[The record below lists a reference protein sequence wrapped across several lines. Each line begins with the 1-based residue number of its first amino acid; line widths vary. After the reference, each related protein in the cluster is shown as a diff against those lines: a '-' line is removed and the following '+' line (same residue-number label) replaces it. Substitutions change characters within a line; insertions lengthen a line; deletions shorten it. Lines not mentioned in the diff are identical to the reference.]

1 MNSSLSV
8 LTHWND
14 QCESNTEIQSDLV
27 LENCEIILK
36 HLSPNFLQVL
46 ELEILLVDDLV
57 MEEINLERRG
67 LNKTTDVLSFP
78 LYSESPPIPFQILGE
93 VVISMDTCRKQ
104 AKEIGHSI
112 IDEFYRLLVHGI
124 LHLFGYD
131 HETNEEEAIR
141 MRAKED
147 ECLELVFER

>member
-27 LENCEIILK
+27 LENCELILK

-57 MEEINLERRG
+57 MKEINLERRG

>member
-27 LENCEIILK
+27 LENCELILK

-57 MEEINLERRG
+57 MKEINLERRG

-131 HETNEEEAIR
+131 HEKGEEEAIR

>member
-14 QCESNTEIQSDLV
+14 QSESNLEIKSDLV
-27 LENCEIILK
+27 IENCELILK
-36 HLSPNFLQVL
+36 HVSPNFLQGL
-46 ELEILLVDDLV
+46 ELEVLLVDDL
-57 MEEINLERRG
+57 MMKKINLERRG

-78 LYSESPPIPFQILGE
+78 LYSASPPIPYQILGE
-93 VVISMDTCRKQ
+93 VVISMETCQKQ

-112 IDEFYRLLVHGI
+112 VDEFYRLLVHGI

-131 HETNEEEAIR
+131 HETNEEDAIQ
-141 MRAKED
+141 MRNKED

>member
-1 MNSSLSV
+1 MNSSLV
-8 LTHWND
+8 VVTHWND
-14 QCESNTEIQSDLV
+14 QLGGKSEVKSDLV
-27 LENCEIILK
+27 IKNAEIILK
-36 HLSPNFLQVL
+36 FLSPKFLQSL
-46 ELEILLVDDLV
+46 ELSILLVDDGL
-57 MEEINLERRG
+57 MKEINLERRG

-78 LYSESPPIPFQILGE
+78 LYSEFPPIPYQILGE
-93 VVISMDTCRKQ
+93 VVISMDTCQKQ

-131 HETNEEEAIR
+131 HETNEEDALR

-147 ECLELVFER
+147 ECLELVFES

>member
-1 MNSSLSV
+1 MNSSLNV
-8 LTHWND
+8 VTHLND
-14 QCESNTEIQSDLV
+14 QWGGDIEIQSDLV
-27 LENCEIILK
+27 LKNSELILK
-36 HLSPNFLQVL
+36 FLSPNFLQVL
-46 ELEILLVDDLV
+46 ELSILLVDDQL
-57 MEEINLERRG
+57 MKEINFERRG
-67 LNKTTDVLSFP
+67 LDKTTDVLSFP

-104 AKEIGHSI
+104 ASEIGHSI

-131 HETNEEEAIR
+131 HETNEEDAIQ
-141 MRAKED
+141 MRKKED

>member
-1 MNSSLSV
+1 MV
-8 LTHWND
+8 ATHWND
-14 QCESNTEIQSDLV
+14 QWGDSEIQPQLV
-27 LENCEIILK
+27 VENCEQILK
-36 HLSPNFLQVL
+36 YLSPQFLQSL
-46 ELEILLVDDLV
+46 ELSILIVDDAL
-57 MEEINLERRG
+57 MREINLERRG

-93 VVISMDTCRKQ
+93 VVISMDTCLLQ
-104 AKEIGHSI
+104 AKEIGHSL

-131 HETNEEEAIR
+131 HETNEEDAIL
-141 MRAKED
+141 MRKKED